1 MRNAYVQGV
10 WQMVRFLFV
19 RHGQSMSN
27 VNRTFTGQADVPL
40 SELGK
45 KQAEDLRGFL
55 LGHYAIDTIWSSDLL
70 RARQTIEPVA
80 SALGLPVHTDRLL
93 REIFGGEWE
102 EKTVDEIAFRYPE
115 DYAMWQNDIGLAR
128 CTGGESLAE
137 VQQRGILAVRRI
149 AEENDG
155 KTVLVATHAAFLRAM
170 QCYWQG
176 LPLRAMKD
184 IPWVPNAST
193 TEAEYDG
200 GSVRIVRLAQDGYL
214 QGEIT
219 RISKGF

>member
-115 DYAMWQNDIGLAR
+115 DYAMWQNDI
-128 CTGGESLAE
+128 
-137 VQQRGILAVRRI
+137 AVRRI
-149 AEENDG
+149 ADENDG

>member
-1 MRNAYVQGV
+1 
-10 WQMVRFLFV
+10 MVRFLFV

-102 EKTVDEIAFRYPE
+102 EKTVHEIAFRYPE

-170 QCYWQG
+170 QCYWKG